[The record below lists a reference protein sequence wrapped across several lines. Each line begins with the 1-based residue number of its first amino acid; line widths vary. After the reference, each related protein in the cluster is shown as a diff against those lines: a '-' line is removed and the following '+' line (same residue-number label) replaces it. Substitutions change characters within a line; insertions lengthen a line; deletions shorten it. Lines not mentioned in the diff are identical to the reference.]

1 MLRIL
6 LSLVET
12 SSIALT
18 GGKAGGA
25 CAVVGDEEVMSSL
38 KGGMSGVMVSRVVY
52 IAFLICRVL
61 PTSGSI
67 Q

>member
-1 MLRIL
+1 M

-12 SSIALT
+12 SSIALM

-25 CAVVGDEEVMSSL
+25 CSVVGDEEVMSSL
-38 KGGMSGVMVSRVVY
+38 KGGMPGVMVSQVVY

-61 PTSGSI
+61 PTSEFI